1 MPLQCQEFRITMFI
15 CYLLHNVL
23 MIWEGGGKMSLER
36 GKERE
41 RERVVISENQPHQAD
56 IHLLYCP

>member
-1 MPLQCQEFRITMFI
+1 MGRGWEDEFR
-15 CYLLHNVL
+15 
-23 MIWEGGGKMSLER
+23 ER
-36 GKERE
+36 ERERE

>member
-41 RERVVISENQPHQAD
+41 RESSYLREPTTSS
-56 IHLLYCP
+56 